1 MRDEGGLRG
10 KALDTIKR
18 YRMLSPGDRVVVGVS
33 GGADSVALLLFL
45 SGLSGTIPLDLHVF
59 HLDHMLRGPE
69 SAGDAEFTGCLA
81 EELGFPA
88 RLEAVDVREVTSDWG
103 RSPEDAAR
111 MVRIGRLL
119 DYAREVEADAVASG
133 HTADDQVETFL
144 MRVIQ
149 GAGLTGLG
157 GISPVSGLIVRP
169 LINVWRWEVEEY
181 CSRMNVVPRRDSSNL
196 DRKYLRNRVRLD
208 LIPYLVDKYGSGV
221 KEVIWR
227 EVESLAVDREFLEG
241 QVADAFDRAAEV
253 GGGEVRIK
261 IEALMS
267 LPESLRRG
275 IVRKG
280 WARLMPFES
289 NLSWRHIADILEK
302 VAGGATGARLDL
314 PRRVEVEREY
324 GHLILRAASP
334 LSPPSLPS
342 SAPSPRWGEGRDGGS
357 RGSGG
362 KAGMGGLPGGED
374 RDGGANDDVV
384 IQVPVPGRA
393 RLPGAGMTLQASFV
407 GAGEVE
413 LDQGPLVEFV
423 RSDLA
428 LPLEVRAPRPG
439 ERFHPLGSPGSRK
452 VSDFLIDIKVPRRRR
467 RECRLVLSG
476 GEVVWLAGY
485 RLDERF
491 RLHPTDSKAL
501 RLILYRDREYDG
513 SG

>member
-59 HLDHMLRGPE
+59 HLDHMLRGPQ

-81 EELGFPA
+81 EELGLPA

-196 DRKYLRNRVRLD
+196 DRKYLRNRIRLD

-227 EVESLAVDREFLEG
+227 EVESLAVDREFIER

-253 GGGEVRIK
+253 GGGEVRIE

-324 GHLILRAASP
+324 GQLVLRR
-334 LSPPSLPS
+334 SLP
-342 SAPSPRWGEGRDGGS
+342 RGEG
-357 RGSGG
+357 
-362 KAGMGGLPGGED
+362 

-384 IQVPVPGRA
+384 IHVPVPGSA

-407 GAGEVE
+407 GAGEME

-439 ERFHPLGSPGSRK
+439 ERFHPLGSPGRRK
-452 VSDFLIDIKVPRRRR
+452 VSDFLIDMKVPRRRR

-491 RLHPTDSKAL
+491 RLRPTDSKAL

>member
-10 KALDTIKR
+10 SALHNIKQ

-45 SGLSGTIPLDLHVF
+45 NGLSGTIPLDLHVF

-81 EELGFPA
+81 EELGLPA

-181 CSRMNVVPRRDSSNL
+181 CSQMNVVPRRDSSNL
-196 DRKYLRNRVRLD
+196 DRKYLRNRIRLD
-208 LIPYLVDKYGSGV
+208 LIPYLVDKYGPGV

-227 EVESLAVDREFLEG
+227 EVESLAVDREFIER
-241 QVADAFDRAAEV
+241 QVTDAFDRAAEV
-253 GGGEVRIK
+253 GGGEVRIE

-275 IVRKG
+275 IVREG

-334 LSPPSLPS
+334 
-342 SAPSPRWGEGRDGGS
+342 SATLAGEGRDGGV
-357 RGSGG
+357 GG
-362 KAGMGGLPGGED
+362 CD
-374 RDGGANDDVV
+374 IIVH
-384 IQVPVPGRA
+384 VPVPGSA
-393 RLPGAGMTLQASFV
+393 RLPGTGMILQAGFV
-407 GAGEVE
+407 GTGEVE

-452 VSDFLIDIKVPRRRR
+452 VSEFLIDIKVPRRRR

-476 GEVVWLAGY
+476 GEVVWVAGY

-491 RLHPTDSKAL
+491 RLRPTDSKAL
-501 RLILYRDREYDG
+501 RLILHRDREYDG

>member
-1 MRDEGGLRG
+1 MRDEGALRG
-10 KALDTIKR
+10 KALQSIKR

-81 EELGFPA
+81 GELGLPA
-88 RLEAVDVREVTSDWG
+88 RIEAVDVREITGDWG

-169 LINVWRWEVEEY
+169 LINVWRREVEEY
-181 CSRMNVVPRRDSSNL
+181 CSRMNVIPRRDSSNL
-196 DRKYLRNRVRLD
+196 ERRYLRNRIRLD
-208 LIPYLVDKYGSGV
+208 LIPYLVDEYGSGV

-227 EVESLAVDREFLEG
+227 EVESLAVDREFIEH
-241 QVADAFDRAAEV
+241 QVADAFERAAEV
-253 GGGEVRIK
+253 GGGEVRIE
-261 IEALMS
+261 IEVLMS

-289 NLSWRHIADILEK
+289 NLSWRHISDILEK

-314 PRRVEVEREY
+314 PRRMEVEREY
-324 GHLILRAASP
+324 GQLILRA
-334 LSPPSLPS
+334 PSHTS
-342 SAPSPRWGEGRDGGS
+342 SLEGEGCDGGVE
-357 RGSGG
+357 
-362 KAGMGGLPGGED
+362 PGEG
-374 RDGGANDDVV
+374 DVV
-384 IQVPVPGRA
+384 LSVPVPGSA
-393 RLPGAGMTLQASFV
+393 RLPGAGMTLEASFV
-407 GAGEVE
+407 DAGEVE
-413 LDQGPLVEFV
+413 LDRGPLIEFV

-439 ERFHPLGSPGSRK
+439 ERFHPLGSPGSKK
-452 VSDFLIDIKVPRRRR
+452 VSDFLIDLKVPRRRR
-467 RECRLVLSG
+467 RQCRLVLSG
-476 GEVVWLAGY
+476 GDVVWVAGY
-485 RLDERF
+485 RLDEHF
-491 RLHPTDSKAL
+491 RLRPTDSKAL
-501 RLILYRDREYDG
+501 RLILHRDREYDE

>member
-10 KALDTIKR
+10 KALQSIKR

-69 SAGDAEFTGCLA
+69 SVGDAEFTGRLA
-81 EELGFPA
+81 EELGLPV
-88 RLEAVDVREVTSDWG
+88 RLEAVDVCEVTGDWG

-181 CSRMNVVPRRDSSNL
+181 CSQMNVVPRRDSSNL
-196 DRKYLRNRVRLD
+196 DRKYLRNRIRLD

-227 EVESLAVDREFLEG
+227 EVESLAVDREFIG
-241 QVADAFDRAAEV
+241 RQVADAFDRAAEV
-253 GGGEVRIK
+253 GGGEVRIE

-275 IVRKG
+275 IVREG

-324 GHLILRAASP
+324 GHLILRAVPA
-334 LSPPSLPS
+334 
-342 SAPSPRWGEGRDGGS
+342 GEGRDGGVE
-357 RGSGG
+357 
-362 KAGMGGLPGGED
+362 PGG
-374 RDGGANDDVV
+374 DDIIVH
-384 IQVPVPGRA
+384 VPVPGGA
-393 RLPGAGMTLQASFV
+393 RLPGAGMTLEASFV
-407 GAGEVE
+407 DAGEVE
-413 LDQGPLVEFV
+413 LDQGPLIEFI

-452 VSDFLIDIKVPRRRR
+452 VSEFLIDIKVPRRRR

-476 GEVVWLAGY
+476 GEVVWVAGY

-491 RLHPTDSKAL
+491 RLRPTDSKAL
-501 RLILYRDREYDG
+501 RLILRRDREYDG

>member
-10 KALDTIKR
+10 KALQNIKR

-45 SGLSGTIPLDLHVF
+45 SGLSGTIPLDIHVF

-81 EELGFPA
+81 EELGVPA

-119 DYAREVEADAVASG
+119 DYAREVEADAVAYG

-144 MRVIQ
+144 MRVTQ

-181 CSRMNVVPRRDSSNL
+181 CSKMNVVPRRDSSNL
-196 DRKYLRNRVRLD
+196 DRRYLRNRIRLD
-208 LIPYLVDKYGSGV
+208 LIPYLVDEYGSGV
-221 KEVIWR
+221 KAVIWR
-227 EVESLAVDREFLEG
+227 EVESLAVDREFIER
-241 QVADAFDRAAEV
+241 QIADAFDRAAEV
-253 GGGEVRIK
+253 GGEEVRIK
-261 IEALMS
+261 IEVLMS

-289 NLSWRHIADILEK
+289 NLSWQHIADILEK

-324 GHLILRAASP
+324 GHLVLRSPPVSP
-334 LSPPSLPS
+334 L
-342 SAPSPRWGEGRDGGS
+342 AGEGRDGGVE
-357 RGSGG
+357 
-362 KAGMGGLPGGED
+362 PGE
-374 RDGGANDDVV
+374 DDVV
-384 IQVPVPGRA
+384 LSVPVPGRA
-393 RLPGAGMTLQASFV
+393 RLPGAGMTLEASFV
-407 GAGEVE
+407 DAGEVE

-428 LPLEVRAPRPG
+428 IPLEVRAPRPG

-491 RLHPTDSKAL
+491 RLYPTDNKAL